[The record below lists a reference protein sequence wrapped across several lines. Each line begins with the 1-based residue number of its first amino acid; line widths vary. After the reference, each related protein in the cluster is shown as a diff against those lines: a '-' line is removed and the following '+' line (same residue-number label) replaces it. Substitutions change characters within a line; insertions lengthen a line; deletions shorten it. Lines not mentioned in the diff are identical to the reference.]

1 MKWLLMAVAFFL
13 GFAVTWLVTVKRV
26 TKVVPVGSDADE
38 ADQGGR
44 DMAST
49 ESHEAKDPVEDAGAG
64 AETPADEVDDA
75 GRFGGER
82 TTSSASAR
90 VGWDENAEDIDAL
103 LTDEEKSGAARR
115 GEQSPEDA

>member
-64 AETPADEVDDA
+64 AETAADEVDDA

-82 TTSSASAR
+82 T
-90 VGWDENAEDIDAL
+90 
-103 LTDEEKSGAARR
+103 
-115 GEQSPEDA
+115 